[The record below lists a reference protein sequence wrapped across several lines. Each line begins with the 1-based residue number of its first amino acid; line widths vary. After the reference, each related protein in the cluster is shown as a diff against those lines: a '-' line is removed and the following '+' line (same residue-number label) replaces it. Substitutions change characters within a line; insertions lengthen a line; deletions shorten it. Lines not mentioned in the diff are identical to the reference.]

1 MIKNNNDGIITF
13 YYKRDELFND
23 VGQISA
29 YMTKNLAS
37 ESGSALDDYAITDD
51 EKDIFNVCVKQTL
64 PNVYEVLMK
73 MSTGVKDAF
82 DDDATENGVAC
93 VKLSINDNEAYNENI
108 LSLVNATIE
117 DCLRYGILAEFYSI
131 NSNATLQQIAQ
142 GKFSSNLLLLNQRLF
157 QLKRKKI
164 SSQL

>member
-73 MSTGVKDAF
+73 MSTGIDDAF
-82 DDDATENGVAC
+82 NDDATEEGTQC
-93 VKLSINDNEAYNENI
+93 VSLSINDNEAYNENI